1 MDLKPNITPPTQPP
15 SLHAFD
21 RTHIAELVDALSS
34 RLPDLVGHPVPVQRM
49 AGGMVGIELPPASL
63 LTTARFLRDT
73 LGFDLLSSVS
83 GVDMQDHLD
92 SIYHLRAIGKNWLL
106 QIRVPLTAD
115 QPEVDSLVSLYPT
128 ANWLEREEYDLLG
141 IIYTSHPD
149 LRRIML
155 DDDFQGYP
163 LLKSFRSTPAVV
175 HDRATTQISPDQAI
189 AGEGQRN
196 VERVVAKR
204 LGQGQEERLHPGTP
218 TFGDMAIF
226 SRTGQGLL
234 PGQDPRNPMV
244 TEATGRPERPGDRE
258 TRERNTNKNSRP

>member
-1 MDLKPNITPPTQPP
+1 MDLAPNLAASDQPP
-15 SLHAFD
+15 SLQMFD

-49 AGGMVGIELPPASL
+49 SGGMVGIELPPESL
-63 LTTARFLRDT
+63 LTTTRFLRDT
-73 LGFDLLSSVS
+73 LGFDLLSCVS

-92 SIYHLRAIGKNWLL
+92 SIYHLRALGKNWLL
-106 QIRVPLTAD
+106 QIRVALAPD
-115 QPEVDSLVSLYPT
+115 QPEVPSLVSLYPT
-128 ANWLEREEYDLLG
+128 ANWLEREEYDLVG
-141 IIYTSHPD
+141 ITYTGHPD

-155 DDDFQGYP
+155 DDEFQGHP
-163 LLKSFRSTPAVV
+163 LLKSFRSTPMVV

-196 VERVVAKR
+196 MERVVSKK

-234 PGQDPRNPMV
+234 PGQDPHAPMV
-244 TEATGRPERPGDRE
+244 KEGTVKDGLGRPESPRDRDRQ
-258 TRERNTNKNSRP
+258 TGR